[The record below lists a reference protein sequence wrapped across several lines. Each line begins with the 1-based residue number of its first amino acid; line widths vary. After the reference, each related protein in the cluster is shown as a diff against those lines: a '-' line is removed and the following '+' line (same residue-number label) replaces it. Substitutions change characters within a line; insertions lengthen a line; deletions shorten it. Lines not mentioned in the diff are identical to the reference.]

1 MRWNI
6 AKVPGWRRATLSW
19 ASGPACPFSLAA
31 LTDAARDDGSDIDP
45 SQPRPRRAAGSRRL
59 DTTPLHGQ
67 ALISVIS
74 ALASF
79 IDGVFEMLRELPRV
93 RRDHKRKRI
102 LREMLEDPRYQ
113 WRGIGTLARSI
124 GSSEDDARELL
135 VSIGARASTG
145 AGDELWGLRSRVGA
159 G

>member
-1 MRWNI
+1 MVEHREG
-6 AKVPGWRRATLSW
+6 AR
-19 ASGPACPFSLAA
+19 LAA
-31 LTDAARDDGSDIDP
+31 GDAQLGQRSGMSLQPGRFDRCRQRLRERYDP

-59 DTTPLHGQ
+59 DTTLLHGQ

>member
-1 MRWNI
+1 MPPETRE
-6 AKVPGWRRATLSW
+6 R
-19 ASGPACPFSLAA
+19 
-31 LTDAARDDGSDIDP
+31 DADA
-45 SQPRPRRAAGSRRL
+45 SQPGRRRAAGKRL
-59 DTTPLHGQ
+59 DTTLLHAQ
-67 ALISVIS
+67 ALISVIT

-79 IDGVFEMLRELPRV
+79 IDRVFEMLRELPRV

-113 WRGIGTLARSI
+113 WRGIGILARSI
-124 GSSEDDARELL
+124 GSSEDGARELL

-145 AGDELWGLRSRVGA
+145 AGEELWGLRSRVGA

>member
-1 MRWNI
+1 M
-6 AKVPGWRRATLSW
+6 
-19 ASGPACPFSLAA
+19 SGGTVEVQLAG
-31 LTDAARDDGSDIDP
+31 AA
-45 SQPRPRRAAGSRRL
+45 AAGSL
-59 DTTPLHGQ
+59 DTTPLHAQ
-67 ALISVIS
+67 ALTSVIS

-93 RRDHKRKRI
+93 YRDHKRKRI
-102 LREMLEDPRYQ
+102 LREMLEDPRYK

-145 AGDELWGLRSRVGA
+145 AGEELWGLRSRVGS